1 MMKSNIYEYS
11 NPHPKNLLTTDCVV
25 RAVAIAF
32 DKDYLETRR
41 ELNKA
46 KRDLGFESYKDNK
59 FIYKYLE
66 QFDRIIIKVPKGKP
80 RMKAESFIELFK
92 EGTYIV
98 KMSKHI
104 ACIKDGKLL
113 DTWDSSERSIYT
125 AWKIKA

>member
-1 MMKSNIYEYS
+1 MNSNIYEYF